1 MLALYFYYPSSNPAE
16 VYSYYCVKIV
26 SKNEKESWNGPFRCK
41 ISFTASKW
49 RSNKPKELTLPDLV
63 TLPTFISAADI
74 RKMVSVKRREIEP
87 RPTRQRPV
95 WPDWAFLN
103 ILATKFPAK
112 MPQKFAKHFGLF
124 WKMAFLNKN
133 CGGYLFS
140 NFWWKLGYFLL
151 QHLVTLG
158 PPNTAAKSFP
168 FSTKNCKTE
177 CLLTVSE
184 RAKGENYCHLL
195 WTESR

>member
-1 MLALYFYYPSSNPAE
+1 
-16 VYSYYCVKIV
+16 
-26 SKNEKESWNGPFRCK
+26 
-41 ISFTASKW
+41 
-49 RSNKPKELTLPDLV
+49 
-63 TLPTFISAADI
+63 
-74 RKMVSVKRREIEP
+74 MVSVKRREIEP

-184 RAKGENYCHLL
+184 RAKGKTIVIFYGRKVVKYDMNFCPARASGKEAQTFLL
-195 WTESR
+195 SWFFPMPRHQLTIWKAILILFGQGIPVL